1 MTKRVAQSGQGVV
14 EYMQHHLTNL
24 CMGECDPRTHHA
36 TGFLSVHVDTLF
48 FAAVAACV
56 LMLIAWRVRRALDPD
71 APGTLQNIVEM
82 VVEFVSKQVEDTVPG
97 ASPVIASL
105 ALTILIWVWF
115 MNLFDLL
122 PIDLVPWLG
131 GLIGIHYVRPVPTS
145 DINTGLG
152 LSLTV
157 FALILYYNIKVKG
170 LFGYL
175 KQFLFHP
182 FGRFLIP
189 VNIVMSLIEELSKP
203 LSLALRLFGNM
214 FAGELVFMLIAL
226 IGGAAAVGLGLLIW
240 LPAQI
245 ALDLAWEIFHLLVVS
260 LQAFIFMVLTIVYL
274 AMAHTG
280 E

>member
-1 MTKRVAQSGQGVV
+1 MSKSAARSGQGVV

-24 CMGECDPRTHHA
+24 CAGACDPRTHHA

-48 FAAVAACV
+48 FAALAAVAF
-56 LMLIAWRVRRALDPD
+56 MLIAWRVRRALDPD
-71 APGTLQNIVEM
+71 SPGTLQNIVEM

-105 ALTILIWVWF
+105 ALTLLIWVWF

-274 AMAHTG
+274 GMAHTG